1 MNRIW
6 IILVTA
12 TAMLSCAAAPAVA
25 LAQWAVE
32 RWAPP
37 ASPALWF
44 VGALVVAGIAGSWD
58 ALRWLAASL
67 VQRWRCWRIRRVQ
80 HRWSRRAIH

>member
-1 MNRIW
+1 MNRLW
-6 IILVTA
+6 IILLTA

-25 LAQWAVE
+25 LAQWVTE
-32 RWAPP
+32 RLAPP

-44 VGALVVAGIAGSWD
+44 VGALMVAGIAGSRD
-58 ALRWLAASL
+58 AVRWLSVSL
-67 VQRWRCWRIRRVQ
+67 LQRWRSWRIRRVQ